1 MKHWKSACA
10 TFLVIVSAAFGFAG
24 ACVAASPD
32 ADLIIAENGATRAT
46 IVVRAGAGT
55 WEQKAAADLQKYI
68 GLMTGVEPP
77 LSTIVPGGNDPVL
90 LVGESALVAEPGLRP
105 ALQRRQRRDALVR
118 SDAVIVR
125 RTANRIYLAGSND
138 ESHYFAVAWLLNQ
151 WGCRWYLPT
160 EIGEAIPEKHRL
172 TLGPLDFTYAPPF
185 EIRHYWLSWNADRT
199 GSDEFRRRNFITE
212 TSVAGMGHALVLLR
226 HKGWCSDACLGE

>member
-32 ADLIIAENGATRAT
+32 ADLIIAENGSTRPT

-105 ALQRRQRRDALVR
+105 ALQRRQKRDALVIPTCTEEHALAQ
-118 SDAVIVR
+118 SDVPITGRGPEWVSLR
-125 RTANRIYLAGSND
+125 AG
-138 ESHYFAVAWLLNQ
+138 
-151 WGCRWYLPT
+151 WY
-160 EIGEAIPEKHRL
+160 
-172 TLGPLDFTYAPPF
+172 
-185 EIRHYWLSWNADRT
+185 NALH
-199 GSDEFRRRNFITE
+199 RRRRL
-212 TSVAGMGHALVLLR
+212 SSRRHALR
-226 HKGWCSDACLGE
+226 GRF